1 MVVVAAFIQHMTKF
15 FNHFVK
21 IVSRFTNEHT
31 GKIFFY
37 GLYIGKSK
45 KNIRVFFCH

>member
-1 MVVVAAFIQHMTKF
+1 MVVVAAFIQHIAKI

-21 IVSRFTNEHT
+21 IVSHITNGHT